1 MDGETIKVENARI
14 KGKQVNKLPK
24 GAEVLKKEVDTTVE
38 EIENGFIVEKR
49 YEIKYQLNKQIDWM
63 HYSKKVYSKENPIKI
78 SEDKMLADFFD

>member
-49 YEIKYQLNKQIDWM
+49 YEIKY
-63 HYSKKVYSKENPIKI
+63 
-78 SEDKMLADFFD
+78 